1 MVLSLVNVVVLVLE
15 KCDVSLLFH
24 GMTNLCWWHVV
35 LPLNF
40 GNCRG
45 VGASTFD
52 GVAWLCACI
61 DPHGCTTVYDGDGY
75 GTTGLGRQHRWGCLN
90 AWHGQ
95 ADHV

>member
-1 MVLSLVNVVVLVLE
+1 MHVTARRYSGRDI
-15 KCDVSLLFH
+15 CDVSLLFH

-61 DPHGCTTVYDGDGY
+61 DHMGARQCMMVMV
-75 GTTGLGRQHRWGCLN
+75 TGLRVWG
-90 AWHGQ
+90 GSSGT
-95 ADHV
+95 V